1 MTESTVRAERFEP
14 QSSATPSYTWAVP
27 QKPLSVRFPFP
38 LIDRLEHEAVESF
51 RSLHSRGSEIG
62 GLLLGR
68 VSLKDPAAVSIEDYE
83 PVVCDYSRG
92 PLYRLSDADMGRLE
106 RAIEQRRAAG
116 GLAVVGFFRS
126 HTRKGLAL
134 DADDL
139 ALFKARF
146 ADPRQ
151 VALLIRPFATKA
163 STAGIFIW
171 EDGAVR
177 GEASHLEFPF
187 RSSELTPSKP
197 FEEASLPLPEAVPP
211 APPEVAAPKPPAR
224 GQIVPIASRRE
235 IAVPVPPP
243 IIEKP
248 APAIAPEK
256 KPEPAAAAKAQTP
269 AQALAQA
276 LAQAPAQA
284 PVQAPAQA
292 KAQAP
297 AQAKAQA
304 PAPVQ
309 TQAPAQEDNASG
321 AVASAP
327 IPDVDALPAVGPLA
341 PYRSV
346 KVARLAV
353 AAAVGFVAIVL
364 LFIYPG
370 FLRHST
376 RPPVAA
382 QQDSSPL
389 ALHVEQQGGEQ
400 VLTWNRDSNAIKNA
414 THAVLSI
421 TDGAQHE
428 NVDMDLALLRS
439 GSIEYQPSGSDVV
452 FRMEVTGADQMK
464 TTSESVRIL
473 RTRPSPMPEPVQ
485 QSAVTKSAP
494 AAPVPAKPTSAPSEV
509 AAPDSA
515 SSQPPPAQAE
525 ARPATPA
532 KQFNPES
539 LSIAQRLRPVRPT
552 DMPDAPEVGRA
563 ASDAVS
569 AAVPVGVS
577 AMPAPQLTSAPA
589 APVAAPGT
597 PVRAANTTAAR
608 TNPNG
613 EKVQPAQLI
622 TRKDPEYPQ
631 IARQSGAQGEVVV
644 TATIG
649 LDGKVKNV
657 KVESGHPLLR
667 NAAIAAVKQW
677 VYRPTLL
684 NGKPVESESR
694 ISLNFVPR

>member
-1 MTESTVRAERFEP
+1 MIESTVRAERFEP
-14 QSSATPSYTWAVP
+14 QSSATLSYTWAVP

-62 GLLLGR
+62 GLLLGH
-68 VSLKDPAAVSIEDYE
+68 VPPKDPTVVSIEDYE
-83 PVVCDYSRG
+83 LIACDYSRG
-92 PLYRLSDADMGRLE
+92 PLYRLSDADLGRLE
-106 RAIEQRRAAG
+106 RAIEQRRAVPSGPG
-116 GLAVVGFFRS
+116 GLVVAGFFRS

-139 ALFKARF
+139 ALFKQRF

-197 FEEASLPLPEAVPP
+197 VEEASQPLPGAAPP
-211 APPEVAAPKPPAR
+211 APPEAAAPKPPAR

-243 IIEKP
+243 MVEKAEP
-248 APAIAPEK
+248 EIAPAK
-256 KPEPAAAAKAQTP
+256 NPEPAAAA
-269 AQALAQA
+269 
-276 LAQAPAQA
+276 
-284 PVQAPAQA
+284 
-292 KAQAP
+292 
-297 AQAKAQA
+297 QA
-304 PAPVQ
+304 PAP
-309 TQAPAQEDNASG
+309 AQENNASG
-321 AVASAP
+321 AAP
-327 IPDVDALPAVGPLA
+327 GAPVPDVEALPAAGPFA
-341 PYRSV
+341 ANRSV

-353 AAAVGFVAIVL
+353 AAAAGFVAIVL

-370 FLRHST
+370 FLHHSS
-376 RPPVAA
+376 RPPVSA

-389 ALHVEQQGGEQ
+389 ALRVEHSGADLM
-400 VLTWNRDSNAIKNA
+400 LTWNRESSAIKSA
-414 THAVLSI
+414 TRAVIEIS
-421 TDGAQHE
+421 DGAQHE
-428 NVDMDLALLRS
+428 NIDMDLALLRS
-439 GSIEYQPSGSDVV
+439 GSIEYSPSGSDVV
-452 FRMEVTGADQMK
+452 FRMEVTGADQTK

-473 RTRPSPMPEPVQ
+473 RTRPSPMPEPGQ
-485 QSAVTKSAP
+485 QAVVSKSAP
-494 AAPVPAKPTSAPSEV
+494 AAQVPAKPTSAPSDV
-509 AAPDSA
+509 VAPDS
-515 SSQPPPAQAE
+515 SSRPEPAAQAE
-525 ARPATPA
+525 ARPTTTPA
-532 KQFNPES
+532 KQFNTAS
-539 LSIAQRLRPVRPT
+539 LSQRLRPVRPT
-552 DMPDAPEVGRA
+552 DLPDAPEVGGRG
-563 ASDAVS
+563 SGVVS

-577 AMPAPQLTSAPA
+577 AMPAPQLTAAPP
-589 APVAAPGT
+589 APVAPPQST
-597 PVRAANTTAAR
+597 PVRAASTAR
-608 TNPNG
+608 TNTNG

-622 TRKDPEYPQ
+622 SKKDPEYPQ
-631 IARQSGAQGEVVV
+631 IARQSGAQGEVIL

-649 LDGKVKNV
+649 LDGRVKNL

>member
-1 MTESTVRAERFEP
+1 MIESTVRAERFEP
-14 QSSATPSYTWAVP
+14 QSSATLSYTWAVP

-62 GLLLGR
+62 GLLLGH
-68 VSLKDPAAVSIEDYE
+68 VPPKDPTVVSIEDYE
-83 PVVCDYSRG
+83 LIACDYSRG
-92 PLYRLSDADMGRLE
+92 PLYRLSDADLGRLE
-106 RAIEQRRAAG
+106 RAIEQRRAVPSGPG
-116 GLAVVGFFRS
+116 GLVVAGFFRS

-139 ALFKARF
+139 ALFKQRF

-197 FEEASLPLPEAVPP
+197 VEEASQPLPGAAPP
-211 APPEVAAPKPPAR
+211 APPEAAAPKPPAR

-243 IIEKP
+243 IVEKAEP
-248 APAIAPEK
+248 EIAPAK
-256 KPEPAAAAKAQTP
+256 NPEPAAAA
-269 AQALAQA
+269 
-276 LAQAPAQA
+276 
-284 PVQAPAQA
+284 
-292 KAQAP
+292 
-297 AQAKAQA
+297 QA
-304 PAPVQ
+304 PAP
-309 TQAPAQEDNASG
+309 AQENNASG
-321 AVASAP
+321 AAP
-327 IPDVDALPAVGPLA
+327 GAPVPDVEALPAAGPFA
-341 PYRSV
+341 ANRSV

-353 AAAVGFVAIVL
+353 AAAAGFVAIVL

-370 FLRHST
+370 FLHHSS
-376 RPPVAA
+376 RPPVSA

-389 ALHVEQQGGEQ
+389 ALRVEHSGADLM
-400 VLTWNRDSNAIKNA
+400 LTWNRESSAIKSA
-414 THAVLSI
+414 TRAVIEIS
-421 TDGAQHE
+421 DGAQHE
-428 NVDMDLALLRS
+428 NIDMDLALLRS
-439 GSIEYQPSGSDVV
+439 GSIEYSPSGSDVV
-452 FRMEVTGADQMK
+452 FRMEVTGADQTK

-473 RTRPSPMPEPVQ
+473 RTRPSPMPEPGQ
-485 QSAVTKSAP
+485 QAVVSKSAP
-494 AAPVPAKPTSAPSEV
+494 AAQVPAKPTSAPSDV
-509 AAPDSA
+509 VAPDS
-515 SSQPPPAQAE
+515 SSRPEPAAQAE
-525 ARPATPA
+525 ARPTTTPA
-532 KQFNPES
+532 KQFNTAS
-539 LSIAQRLRPVRPT
+539 LSQRLRPVRPT
-552 DMPDAPEVGRA
+552 DLPDAPEVGGRG
-563 ASDAVS
+563 SGVVS

-577 AMPAPQLTSAPA
+577 AMPAPQLTAAPP
-589 APVAAPGT
+589 APVAPPQST
-597 PVRAANTTAAR
+597 PVRAASTAR
-608 TNPNG
+608 TNTNG

-622 TRKDPEYPQ
+622 SKKDPEYPQ
-631 IARQSGAQGEVVV
+631 IARQSGAQGEVIL

-649 LDGKVKNV
+649 LDGRVKNL